1 MAAFTRAL
9 CSAMN
14 ASSDAASDRDVVT
27 VTVIPPL
34 CHVCVSIRVLISI
47 RPNTAP

>member
-14 ASSDAASDRDVVT
+14 ASSDASDRDVVT